1 VHISLQACRECFA
14 PVSTE
19 ATSCPKCGVPNPM
32 GADWVRGAC
41 LGCAKHIAV
50 PPTGGVCEHCGIM
63 NPLTP
68 LMGSKRRKRS
78 SRRRRSSSRR
88 RSTGPSVLGLVGN
101 AVLATG
107 ALAPV
112 ISVPLV
118 GAQNLVQNGGGDG
131 TIILGLALIGFLLS
145 VLGGARWMTLTG
157 GASLLLVVANFVHFI
172 TIIDEVQR
180 ELDAE
185 LAGDPFR
192 GVADVMMGRVQLQWG
207 WALLLAGAVLV
218 ISAGVQAFRDRES

>member
-1 VHISLQACRECFA
+1 
-14 PVSTE
+14 
-19 ATSCPKCGVPNPM
+19 
-32 GADWVRGAC
+32 
-41 LGCAKHIAV
+41 
-50 PPTGGVCEHCGIM
+50 
-63 NPLTP
+63 
-68 LMGSKRRKRS
+68 
-78 SRRRRSSSRR
+78 
-88 RSTGPSVLGLVGN
+88 
-101 AVLATG
+101 
-107 ALAPV
+107 
-112 ISVPLV
+112 
-118 GAQNLVQNGGGDG
+118 
-131 TIILGLALIGFLLS
+131 
-145 VLGGARWMTLTG
+145 MTLTG